1 MNQKYEISEIAH
13 PKYPWLHR
21 IRALSDVRPGVK
33 KGDLGGYVQGAE
45 NLSQEGT
52 CWIFDNAIACDDAF
66 VNQQAVLGEYAVVRG
81 SALISGN
88 ANVRGNAVVDDHA
101 LVMNGTV
108 RGYAHVAGNACI
120 CADKVTEYEPTVQ
133 EHASVYGVVAGNVC
147 VEESAVVLPGA
158 RIENPTPDRF
168 RLLATR
174 IEIERSYYRMYGRRE
189 PAARDKE
196 SQTKASNHER

>member
-1 MNQKYEISEIAH
+1 M
-13 PKYPWLHR
+13 
-21 IRALSDVRPGVK
+21 
-33 KGDLGGYVQGAE
+33 
-45 NLSQEGT
+45 
-52 CWIFDNAIACDDAF
+52 
-66 VNQQAVLGEYAVVRG
+66 
-81 SALISGN
+81 
-88 ANVRGNAVVDDHA
+88 VDDHA

-120 CADKVTEYEPTVQ
+120 CADKVTEHEPTVQ

-147 VEESAVVLPGA
+147 VEESAIVLPGA

-174 IEIERSYYRMYGRRE
+174 IEIERSYYRMYGRPE